1 MQGYCQ
7 GDQRDQGE
15 RFLVG
20 TFQWQKFGEEAPL
33 SVLHD
38 LVFSFSASIGLIKIC
53 HITRFKGRP
62 CSGKKRI
69 YNCQGMQSVM
79 KKFLDYICGNMVS
92 SKTTMFDIKKNTLSR
107 SSSSPSK
114 KAQKFAI
121 LLSFGESLFIPST
134 DGPDDRK
141 HHACQLQ
148 LLLPDRGVW
157 I

>member
-1 MQGYCQ
+1 MNARLLSGWPE
-7 GDQRDQGE
+7 GPGWE
-15 RFLVG
+15 I
-20 TFQWQKFGEEAPL
+20 FGGNFSVAKIWWGSPPL
-33 SVLHD
+33 CFGCSLHD
-38 LVFSFSASIGLIKIC
+38 RVFSFSASIGLIKIC

-134 DGPDDRK
+134 GGPDDRK
-141 HHACQLQ
+141 HHACQL
-148 LLLPDRGVW
+148 LS
-157 I
+157 